1 MAEISMNGS
10 RPVTACLSSG
20 KGGVGKTSLTVNLA
34 FALAQKGARVLV
46 VDGDLGLANVD
57 VLLRLQVQTSI
68 RDILD
73 SEADPLDAVIYV
85 EPRLGILPANSGVPD
100 LANLGP
106 QEHQELGEI
115 LNSLAGHFDFVL
127 VDTAA
132 GIGSSVLWFNTFV
145 DYNILVLTPDPTAMT
160 DAYALIKVLSR
171 DYHRQSFHLLL
182 NQVKGEAE
190 ARQVY
195 EHLARVASHFL
206 NLNLEY
212 LGGVPHDPAVS
223 KGVRDQAPFI
233 KNSPRS
239 RAALTISRYA
249 GHLLG
254 WASRNPMRQTG
265 LKAEVNGLP
274 QALGV
279 RARIIK

>member
-1 MAEISMNGS
+1 MAEISRHNS
-10 RPVTACLSSG
+10 IKPVMACLSSG

-34 FALAQKGARVLV
+34 FALAQKGLRVLV

-57 VLLRLQVQTSI
+57 VLLGLQVKTTIQDVLD
-68 RDILD
+68 RD
-73 SEADPLDAVIYV
+73 ADPQEVVVYL
-85 EPRLGILPANSGVPD
+85 EPHLGVLPSSSGVPD

-106 QEHQELGEI
+106 EDHQQLGSI
-115 LNSLAGHFDFVL
+115 LQPIAQHFDFIL

-132 GIGSSVLWFNTFV
+132 GIGPSVLWFNTFV

-171 DYHRQSFHLLL
+171 DYHRKTFHLLL
-182 NQVKGEAE
+182 NQVKNEAE

-212 LGGVPHDPAVS
+212 LGAVPQDATVS
-223 KGVRDQAPFI
+223 KGVRQQQPFI
-233 KNSPRS
+233 KIAPQSK
-239 RAALTISRYA
+239 AALAIFSQAER
-249 GHLLG
+249 LRG
-254 WASRNPMRQTG
+254 WAAQKPPRKTAG
-265 LKAEVNGLP
+265 EAG
-274 QALGV
+274 G
-279 RARIIK
+279 